1 MSVPIPIVIGIVRTM
16 AVVAQLVEHL
26 IVVQE
31 VAGSSPVG
39 RPFLYLQPASRVF
52 SFQLDIFLLD

>member
-1 MSVPIPIVIGIVRTM
+1 MKNLNLKQFRFFVLYVLLDVVYSSVG
-16 AVVAQLVEHL
+16 LEHL

-39 RPFLYLQPASRVF
+39 HLFGELAEWPIARVC
-52 SFQLDIFLLD
+52 